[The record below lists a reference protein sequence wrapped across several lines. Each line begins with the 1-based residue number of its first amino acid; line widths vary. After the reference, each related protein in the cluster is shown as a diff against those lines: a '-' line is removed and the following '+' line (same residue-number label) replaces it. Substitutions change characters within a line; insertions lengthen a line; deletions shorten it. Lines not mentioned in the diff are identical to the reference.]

1 MRPEYRHLRIKQ
13 LSQSL
18 AGFEGARRTIRPHRG
33 WLRAIRQALG
43 LSLDEV
49 ASNLETN
56 RQSVLKFEKAEAMD
70 RITLRSLKRVAEAMS
85 CELVYAIVPKKGS
98 IVDLA
103 QNDGISKRTRDE
115 ITNRVHSVEH
125 TMALEDQATGNAEQ
139 AIADETKRI
148 LRKRQR
154 T

>member
-1 MRPEYRHLRIKQ
+1 
-13 LSQSL
+13 
-18 AGFEGARRTIRPHRG
+18 
-33 WLRAIRQALG
+33 LRAIRQALG